1 MSAVI
6 QPNQCNCRN
15 CRYVERQRSNI
26 LRAVRPA
33 GKGISDDMVAIWN
46 DALENYPCEFNPPVK
61 TYQITDLQFEVDEE
75 KTTADTICFKV
86 TAVVIEPAKIKLE
99 ITF

>member
-1 MSAVI
+1 M
-6 QPNQCNCRN
+6 
-15 CRYVERQRSNI
+15 

-46 DALENYPCEFNPPVK
+46 DALENYPCEFNPLVK
-61 TYQITDLQFEVDEE
+61 TLQITDLQFEVDEE